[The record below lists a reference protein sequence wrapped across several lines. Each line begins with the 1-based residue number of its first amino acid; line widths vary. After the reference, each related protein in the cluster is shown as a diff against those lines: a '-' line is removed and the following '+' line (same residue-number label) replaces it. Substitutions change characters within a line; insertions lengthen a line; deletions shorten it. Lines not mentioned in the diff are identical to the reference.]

1 MREEALGPNG
11 GVMFA
16 LEELEGNWEW
26 LRGGLGGLGGEF
38 LFLFLFF
45 EGIFFFFGEMDGV
58 FRGSLG

>member
-11 GVMFA
+11 GVMYA

-38 LFLFLFF
+38 LFFCFF
-45 EGIFFFFGEMDGV
+45 EGGFLEGDKWFFFGGV
-58 FRGSLG
+58 CLG